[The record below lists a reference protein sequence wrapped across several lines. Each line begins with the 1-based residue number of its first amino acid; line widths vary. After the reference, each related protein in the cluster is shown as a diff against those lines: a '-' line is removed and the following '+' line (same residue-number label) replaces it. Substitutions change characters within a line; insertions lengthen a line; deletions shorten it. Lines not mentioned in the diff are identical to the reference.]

1 MSAEASASGPGGITV
16 GDFVRAHGL
25 ALQMQLVGKPTGFE
39 RKIREATINRP
50 GLALAGFLRYFAWKR
65 IQVFGSAEVAYLK
78 TLPESEMRERY
89 RALCRLH
96 IPCCVFS
103 RSAVIPPALLE
114 ESRDARVAVFRT
126 PMVTKHF
133 VNAATIALENDF
145 APTHTEHG
153 SMVDILGVG
162 TLIRGASGIGKS
174 EAVLGL
180 IERGH
185 SLVADDVTRF
195 RAIEHRDLMG
205 SSPPLTKHHM
215 EIRGVGVINVQAI
228 FGVGAIRDLKQLDL
242 VVTLKDWEECADIE
256 RVGLDHD
263 HYTILDIAV
272 PHITI
277 PVRPGRDMA
286 RLVEVAALDQKLKS
300 HGYDG
305 AAEFNRRLLESMAEQ
320 KRKRAETE
328 ARARQRAK

>member
-1 MSAEASASGPGGITV
+1 MNPEPPASGPGGITV
-16 GDFVRAHGL
+16 GEFFRAHGEE
-25 ALQMQLVGKPTGFE
+25 LQMKLVGKPAGFE

-50 GLALAGFLRYFAWKR
+50 GLALAGFHRYFAWKR
-65 IQVFGSAEVAYLK
+65 VQVFGSAEVAYLR
-78 TLPESEMRERY
+78 TLPVTESRDRF
-89 RALCRLH
+89 RQLCGLH

-103 RSAVIPPALLE
+103 RSAVIPPAVVE
-114 ESRDARVAVFRT
+114 EAQQARVAVFRT
-126 PMVTKHF
+126 PMVTKHYI
-133 VNAATIALENDF
+133 NAATIALENDF
-145 APTHTEHG
+145 APVELEHG

-162 TLIRGASGIGKS
+162 VLIRGASGIGKS

-195 RAIEHRDLMG
+195 KAIEHRDLMG

-242 VVTLKDWEECADIE
+242 VVTLKDWQECDDIE
-256 RVGLDHD
+256 RVGLDHEK
-263 HYTILDIAV
+263 YVILGLSV
-272 PHITI
+272 PHITV
-277 PVRPGRDMA
+277 PVRPGRDLA
-286 RLVEVAALDQKLKS
+286 RIVEVAALDQKLKS

-320 KRKRAETE
+320 KRKKARSKRAG
-328 ARARQRAK
+328 RV

>member
-1 MSAEASASGPGGITV
+1 MSQEPPASGPGGITV
-16 GDFVRAHGL
+16 GEFFRAHGE
-25 ALQMQLVGKPTGFE
+25 ALQMKLIGKPAGFE

-50 GLALAGFLRYFAWKR
+50 GLALAGFHRYFAWKR
-65 IQVFGSAEVAYLK
+65 VQVFGSAEVAYVRA
-78 TLPESEMRERY
+78 LPVAEMRERY
-89 RALCRLH
+89 RQLCALH
-96 IPCCVFS
+96 IPCVAFS
-103 RSAVIPPALLE
+103 RSAVIPPAIIE
-114 ESRDARVAVFRT
+114 ESEKARVAVFRT

-133 VNAATIALENDF
+133 INAATIALENDF
-145 APTHTEHG
+145 APVQLEHG

-162 TLIRGASGIGKS
+162 VLIRGASGIGKS

-195 RAIEHRDLMG
+195 RAIEHRDLIG

-228 FGVGAIRDLKQLDL
+228 FGVGAIRDVKQLDL
-242 VVTLKDWEECADIE
+242 VVTLKEWEECDDVDRI
-256 RVGLDHD
+256 GLDHEK
-263 HYTILDIAV
+263 YVILDLAV
-272 PHITI
+272 PHITL
-277 PVRPGRDMA
+277 PVRPGRDLA

-305 AAEFNRRLLESMAEQ
+305 AAEFNRRLLESMSEQ
-320 KRKRAETE
+320 KRRKASAKR
-328 ARARQRAK
+328 